1 MLYHL
6 HELNRSLINPLVGW
20 SGAAAHLLTAKENWL
35 SHFPGVQRLAAGY
48 ELAYRLGKDYEKP
61 PFAIES
67 VIAHGHETPI
77 SERVSIAKP
86 FCNLIRFKRFSDDC
100 ANLAELKQD
109 PVVLVVAPLSGHHST
124 LLRDTV
130 TSLLQDHKVYLTD
143 WVDARMVPLDQGDF
157 DLDTYVAYIQEF
169 IRHIGAERL
178 HVISVCQPTV
188 PVLAAIS
195 LLASAGEKT
204 PVTMTMMGGPIDPRR
219 SPTKVNDLATT
230 QPLSWFESNV
240 IHTVPSN
247 YPGSGRR
254 VYPGFL
260 QHAGF
265 VAMNPSRHM
274 TSHWDFYEDLR
285 KGDLEDAEA
294 HRKFYDEYNAVLDM
308 PAPFYLDT
316 ISTIFQKHLLP
327 RGLWDVAGQRVKPG
341 DIRSTAL
348 LTIEGELDDISG
360 IGQTEAAHELC
371 SGIPASR
378 KRNLLVKGAGHYGI
392 FSGRRWREKIYP
404 QLRDFIAAHATGAAP
419 KARKATGKFSQAGS

>member
-6 HELNRSLINPLVGW
+6 HELNRSLMNPLVGW
-20 SGAAAHLLTAKENWL
+20 SGAAAQLLTAKENWL

-48 ELAYRLGKDYEKP
+48 ELTYRLGKDYEKP
-61 PFAIES
+61 PFAIPS

-77 SERVSIAKP
+77 SERVSLAKP
-86 FCNLIRFKRFSDDC
+86 FCNLIRFKRFSDDI
-100 ANLAELKQD
+100 ANLDAMKHD

-130 TSLLQDHKVYLTD
+130 KSLLQDHKVYLTD
-143 WVDARMVPLDQGDF
+143 WIDARMVPPDQGEF
-157 DLDTYVAYIQEF
+157 GLDDYVAYIQEF

-188 PVLAAIS
+188 PVMAAIS
-195 LLASAGEKT
+195 LMASAGERT
-204 PVTMTMMGGPIDPRR
+204 PLTMTMMGGPIDPRR
-219 SPTKVNDLATT
+219 SPTKVNNLATT
-230 QPLSWFESNV
+230 QPLSWFVNNV
-240 IHTVPSN
+240 IHTVPSS
-247 YPGSGRR
+247 YPGGGRK

-274 TSHWDFYEDLR
+274 TSHWDFYENLR
-285 KGDLEDAEA
+285 RGDLEDAEA
-294 HRKFYDEYNAVLDM
+294 HRKFYNEYNAVLDM

-316 ISTIFQKHLLP
+316 ISTIFQQHLLP
-327 RGLWDVAGQRVKPG
+327 RGLWDVNGQRVRPG
-341 DIRSTAL
+341 DIRDTAL

-371 SGIPASR
+371 SGIPDSR
-378 KRNLLVKGAGHYGI
+378 KHNLLIKDAGHYGI

-404 QLRDFIAAHATGAAP
+404 QLRDFIASHATYGKPAKTQ
-419 KARKATGKFSQAGS
+419 KARKNSNARA